1 MTPITG
7 FKHISIRGDNQTMTE
22 DYALIK
28 KKDRAGSDGKNIM
41 CPHCEHTTRIY
52 NLAWS
57 SLTCSNCKADVPKYN
72 GWLIDQLDTWQ
83 TPR

>member
-1 MTPITG
+1 MITAM
-7 FKHISIRGDNQTMTE
+7 KHISIRGGEQTMTE

-28 KKDRAGSDGKNIM
+28 KKDRAGFDGKNIM
-41 CPHCEHTTRIY
+41 CPHCERTSRIY

-57 SLTCSNCKADVPKYN
+57 SLTCPSCKADVPKYN